1 MIINIYWSD
10 LSDEGKEALI
20 ENGFILTEEIEK
32 DLEKVGILQIK

>member
-10 LSDEGKEALI
+10 LSDEGKETLI